1 MDWELITK
9 HLISGYIPV
18 FAAVALYFLLVQI
31 RRKQPLGHIA
41 VSFVFCFYLVGT
53 LTMAGIWFLGPFSPR
68 VELVP
73 FADMIKSPLYTM
85 LNVLLFLPLG
95 FFLPILYKKVDRIEK
110 AALIGFLLSLA
121 VEILQMFG
129 SGTSDVNDLI
139 TNTIGACVGFC
150 IANGLRRIIPE
161 SKLKAI
167 QISGVWCYREIAFF
181 CMICLVMMITV
192 QPGIYRFLF
201 SSGMTGG
208 EISVWR

>member
-18 FAAVALYFLLVQI
+18 FAAVVLYFVLVQI
-31 RRKQPLGHIA
+31 RRKPPLGHIA
-41 VSFVFCFYLVGT
+41 VSFVFCFYLVGI

-73 FADMIKSPLYTM
+73 FADMIRSPLYTI

-95 FFLPILYKKVDRIEK
+95 FFLPILYKKIDRIEK

-150 IANGLRRIIPE
+150 IASGMRRIIPE
-161 SKLKAI
+161 AKLKAI
-167 QISGVWCYREIAFF
+167 QITGIWCYREFAFF
-181 CMICLVMMITV
+181 CMICFVMMVTV
-192 QPGIYRFLF
+192 QPGICRFLF